1 MTQQSKE
8 ELFRLYL
15 EGKIT
20 ILKKDQRAKLEKLF
34 AAEFGSNEYFSAT
47 HEYDEI
53 SRKLTTFNQVK
64 YHFDTIFKEES

>member
-34 AAEFGSNEYFSAT
+34 AAEFGTHEYFSAA
-47 HEYDEI
+47 HEYDDVG
-53 SRKLTTFNQVK
+53 RKLTFYNQVK
-64 YHFDTIFKEES
+64 HQFDRIFKEES